1 MFLGVNASG
10 ANRNATRDTVQLTL
24 FPSMLCTWRILGNG
38 VALGVGQDLM
48 CVRLI
53 LAVLSLTV
61 CAEFGP
67 TDFTEFGDSCCIT
80 LITAKHIL
88 GTVLRVLYVTA
99 VCDLW

>member
-53 LAVLSLTV
+53 LAVLSLTI

-67 TDFTEFGDSCCIT
+67 AEFTEFGDGCCIT
-80 LITAKHIL
+80 LVTVKHIL
-88 GTVLRVLYVTA
+88 GAVLRVHNVTA
-99 VCDLW
+99 DCDIR